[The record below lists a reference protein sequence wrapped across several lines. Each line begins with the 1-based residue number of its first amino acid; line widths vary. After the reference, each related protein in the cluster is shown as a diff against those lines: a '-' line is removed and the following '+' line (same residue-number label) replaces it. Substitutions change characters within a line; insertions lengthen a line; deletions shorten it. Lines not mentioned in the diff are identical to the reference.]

1 MTQHILQDPS
11 GQAAMLEFADLLSLK
26 ADPPQPAKLPPDD
39 ILGVTVL
46 FLSCSYQGKV
56 RSLVLGALSCG
67 LPKLAIQ
74 TSPL

>member
-1 MTQHILQDPS
+1 MKAGLTQQ
-11 GQAAMLEFADLLSLK
+11 MLRNLPASMALSDCATLLPVQ

-56 RSLVLGALSCG
+56 R
-67 LPKLAIQ
+67 
-74 TSPL
+74 